1 MAFGSVCG
9 SAPATV
15 AALGR
20 LMYPSLRTAGFSEAF
35 SLGLIVSAAETALLI
50 PPSITLIIYGWIT
63 ETSISRLFAGGLIVG
78 IVLGLAFGVARPDR
92 GLAARHRPA
101 RGKVAASGQVIW
113 GTAWALG
120 MPVIILGGIYP
131 GIVTA
136 TEAAAVASSTRCS
149 SRRWCFAR

>member
-20 LMYPSLRTAGFSEAF
+20 LMYPSLRAAGFSDAF

-78 IVLGLAFGVARPDR
+78 IVLGLASVSWF
-92 GLAARHRPA
+92 
-101 RGKVAASGQVIW
+101 
-113 GTAWALG
+113 
-120 MPVIILGGIYP
+120 
-131 GIVTA
+131 
-136 TEAAAVASSTRCS
+136 
-149 SRRWCFAR
+149 